1 MSSDLVRHM
10 TSAQSLERLAD
21 IARRLEKA
29 ASAGALEEVA
39 RLDHELRCAALAV
52 VGTIPQGEA
61 PLVEQLESVRD
72 ALRAV
77 EVAISSV
84 KVQQKQLKQKI
95 DQSRRLRL
103 AYKRKD

>member
-29 ASAGALEEVA
+29 ASAGALEEVS

-52 VGTIPQGEA
+52 VGTVPQGEA

-103 AYKRKD
+103 AYKRKE

>member
-10 TSAQSLERLAD
+10 TSAQSLERLTV
-21 IARRLEKA
+21 IARSLEQA
-29 ASAGALEEVA
+29 ADAGALEEVT

-52 VGTIPQGEA
+52 VGTIPSGEA
-61 PLVEQLESVRD
+61 PMEEQLQSVRD

-77 EVAISSV
+77 EIAIASV
-84 KVQQKQLKQKI
+84 QLQQKKLKQKI

>member
-10 TSAQSLERLAD
+10 TSAQSLERLSD
-21 IARRLEKA
+21 IAQRLEKA
-29 ASAGALEEVA
+29 ANAGALEEVA

-52 VGTIPQGEA
+52 VGTVPKGEA

-72 ALRAV
+72 ALKAI
-77 EVAISSV
+77 ELAISSV
-84 KVQQKQLKQKI
+84 KLQQKQLKHKI